1 MNRVNILITREI
13 DKEYLRQIR
22 GISPEIE
29 VWDASTLVAAEERG
43 DIISTKKLDTL
54 LAETQVIFG
63 FTAPR
68 NVLTR
73 APNLKWIHTMLAGVE
88 RILDAD
94 MVRSPVI
101 LTNSKGIHDAP
112 CAETA
117 LEMMLMLTK
126 NAPIYFQNKQEKS
139 WQRLPGRL
147 LRSKTIG
154 IVGVG
159 SIGNEIARLSKA
171 FHMKVIGIRRSV
183 MQITRSRYLD
193 AIYPAKQL
201 NEMLSESDFVVL
213 ALPYTP
219 ETDKLIGVNELHG
232 MKSTAYLINIG
243 RGRTVDEDALIRA
256 LEKHWIAGAGLD
268 TFATEPLPANSKLWE
283 LPNVVFSPHVSGDG
297 EDVWM
302 RVTEIF
308 CENLRRYISGRRL
321 LNVVHKK
328 RGY

>member
-1 MNRVNILITREI
+1 MGRVNILITHEI
-13 DKEYLRQIR
+13 DEEYFRQIR
-22 GISPEIE
+22 GVGPEIE
-29 VWDASTLVAAEERG
+29 VWDASKLVAAEEREN
-43 DIISTKKLDTL
+43 ITSSKLDTL
-54 LAETQVIFG
+54 LAETQIIYG
-63 FTAPR
+63 FMAPR

-88 RILDAD
+88 RILDVD
-94 MVRSPVI
+94 IVRSPVI
-101 LTNSKGIHDAP
+101 LTNSKGTHDTP

-154 IVGVG
+154 IVGIG
-159 SIGNEIARLSKA
+159 SIGTEIARLSKA

-183 MQITRSRYLD
+183 TQITRSRYVD

-201 NEMLSESDFVVL
+201 NEMLSESDFAVL

-219 ETDKLIGVNELHG
+219 ETDKLIGVNELHC
-232 MKSTAYLINIG
+232 MKPTAYLINIG

-256 LEKHWIAGAGLD
+256 LEEHWIAGAGLD

-283 LPNVVFSPHVSGDG
+283 LPNIVFSPHVSGDG

>member
-1 MNRVNILITREI
+1 MSQVNVLITHKI
-13 DKEYLRQIR
+13 DEEYLHQIK
-22 GISPEIE
+22 IVSPEIK
-29 VWDASTLVAAEERG
+29 VWDVSNLVEAEEKG
-43 DIISTKKLDTL
+43 DLTAAKELDAL

-63 FTAPR
+63 FAAPR

-94 MVRSPVI
+94 MVRCPVI
-101 LTNSKGIHDAP
+101 LTNSKGAHDTP

-117 LEMMLMLTK
+117 LEMMLMLAK

-159 SIGNEIARLSKA
+159 SIGTEIARLSKA
-171 FHMKVIGIRRSV
+171 FHMRVIGIRRSV
-183 MQITRSRYLD
+183 TQITRARYVD

-219 ETDKLIGVNELHG
+219 ETDKLIGVNELHS
-232 MKSTAYLINIG
+232 MKPTAYLINIG

-256 LEKHWIAGAGLD
+256 LEEYWIAGAGLD
-268 TFATEPLPANSKLWE
+268 AFATEPLPANSKLWE

-302 RVTEIF
+302 RVTEQF
-308 CENLRRYISGRRL
+308 CDNLRRYLSGRRL